1 MKKLLQFYKDLKIIR
16 KIQFGFLIIAIIST
30 LMAMNDLSQFHLL
43 KKVNQDIFTNFVK
56 PSQEIASV
64 TQKLDEIQ
72 MWMLKLSNPKFSSVF
87 DEGIKRVGILKK
99 ELDEKLGSLQ
109 KQYEGTEFSD
119 YIKRIKSVWDNYNAN
134 VTDGIISAASMQLFD
149 MAADIAT
156 SEGAK
161 DATALQNNL
170 KSFQDK
176 LRENAITLKSNS
188 NDAISNASLLLIIGM
203 ILGTLVFL
211 FAVFVL
217 GPSITKPIIRLKKII
232 EEYSLG
238 KYDSHLN
245 INQKDEIG
253 QLADMMRKL
262 RDSQTEKINA
272 AVKISNGKFV
282 DVTPVS
288 EYDEFAHAF
297 NKQVAIIREL
307 KEYVDEL
314 AAKNEEE
321 GDLSFRIDE
330 SNFNG
335 DWKNIPHAIN
345 TLLDKISEPINEAGE
360 TLNKMA
366 QGDFTVR
373 MKGEYKGDYGR
384 IKSDVN
390 LLAESM
396 EKALGQVKMSIKEL
410 IGAAEEISTATEKLA
425 VGANDQNIQSSEVA
439 SAVEEMTRT
448 IIENSNNVVKIGER
462 SRDAGVIAEQGGET
476 VLRTVDGINEVAD
489 IVVDTSNTMQEL
501 GQSSEHIGEV
511 IKVINDI
518 ADQTNLLALN
528 AAIEAARAGEQGRG
542 FAVVAD
548 EVRKLAERTQNAT
561 KEIETMISEI
571 QVRTEDAI
579 KAINQSTEVVEK
591 DKEMAQEAGEMLK
604 QIIGNSNEIT
614 ALIEQ
619 FAAALEQE
627 SKTSEEISRNI
638 EAISAV
644 AEENAEGTSMINR
657 NAELLY
663 SSTDSLNSLME
674 RFKININEIR
684 MIEN

>member
-1 MKKLLQFYKDLKIIR
+1 MKKILQLFKDLKIIR

-30 LMAMNDLSQFHLL
+30 LMALNDLSQFHLL
-43 KKVNQDIFTNFVK
+43 KRVNRNIFNEFVK
-56 PSQEIASV
+56 PSQQIASV
-64 TQKLDEIQ
+64 TEKLSEIQ
-72 MWMLKLSNPKFSSVF
+72 LWMLKLSNPKFSSVF
-87 DEGIKRVGILKK
+87 NDGIKRVDILKR
-99 ELDEKLGSLQ
+99 ELDQEFTTLQ
-109 KQYEGTEFSD
+109 KQYAGSEFED
-119 YIKRIKSVWDNYNAN
+119 YLNRIKTVWDNYNTN
-134 VTDGIISAASMQLFD
+134 VTDGIISAATMQLFD

-161 DATALQNNL
+161 DELAIKKNL

-176 LRENAITLKSNS
+176 LRDKAEELKGSSNK
-188 NDAISNASLLLIIGM
+188 AISNASLLLIIGM
-203 ILGTLVFL
+203 ALGTLVFL
-211 FAVFVL
+211 FAFFVL

-245 INQKDEIG
+245 VNQKDEVG
-253 QLADMMRKL
+253 ELADMMRKL
-262 RDSQTEKINA
+262 RDSQTEKIDA
-272 AVKISNGKFV
+272 AVKIANGKFV
-282 DVTPVS
+282 EVKPVS
-288 EYDEFAHAF
+288 QYDEFAHAF
-297 NKQVAIIREL
+297 NKQVEIITGL
-307 KEYVDEL
+307 KNYVDEL
-314 AAKNEEE
+314 AVKNEEE
-321 GDLSFRIDE
+321 GDLSFRINEND
-330 SNFNG
+330 FNG
-335 DWKNIPHAIN
+335 DWRNIPHAIN

-360 TLNKMA
+360 VLNSMA
-366 QGDFTVR
+366 QGNFTVR
-373 MKGEYKGDYGR
+373 MKGNYKGDYAK
-384 IKSDVN
+384 IKNDVN
-390 LLAESM
+390 ILADSM
-396 EKALGQVKMSIKEL
+396 EKALGQVKSSITEL
-410 IGAAEEISTATEKLA
+410 IGAAEEISSATEKLA

-448 IIENSNNVVKIGER
+448 IIENSNNVIKIGER
-462 SRDAGVIAEQGGET
+462 SRDAEVIAKKGGET
-476 VLRTVDGINEVAD
+476 VLNTVEGINEVAD

-571 QVRTEDAI
+571 QVRTEEAI

-591 DKEMAQEAGEMLK
+591 DKEMAREAGEMLK
-604 QIIGNSNEIT
+604 QIIDNSNEIT
-614 ALIEQ
+614 NLIEQ

-638 EAISAV
+638 EAISSV

-663 SSTDSLNSLME
+663 SSTDALNSLME
-674 RFKININEIR
+674 RFKVNVNEIR
-684 MIEN
+684 MIES